1 MLMIEIHPEHARAV
15 LETLAIGV
23 VLVDRNQRVS
33 WVNDY
38 TMTLLKR
45 PVEALLGCSMAELA
59 LPYAA
64 PQAGG
69 EPVEVRVDGAML
81 GITQHYTHAG
91 GSGAVLLLLDRGH
104 ALVWFLSTLA
114 GGVPGSVAASGLLVR
129 AAIEHRFDGEISRS
143 RRYHNELSCITLHC
157 RASVAPTRLAD
168 VARLLKEQLRWVDLL
183 GQWRDDTLLVVLPET
198 TLEAAERLRA
208 KLALLLAAPGG
219 DFIDCGVASW
229 RKGDNAERMVA
240 RAVAS
245 NLLNS
250 ARHGT
255 GVHYLEIVSDN
266 NTSLQHDGG

>member
-1 MLMIEIHPEHARAV
+1 MIEIHPEHARAV
-15 LETLAIGV
+15 LETLAVGV
-23 VLVDRNQRVS
+23 VLVDRHQRVS

-45 PVEALLGCSMAELA
+45 PAEALLGRSMAELE

-69 EPVEVRVDGAML
+69 EPVEVQVDGAML
-81 GITQHYTHAG
+81 GITQHYTHAC
-91 GSGAVLLLLDRGH
+91 GSGAVLLLLERGH

-114 GGVPGSVAASGLLVR
+114 GGVPGSVAASGVLAR
-129 AAIEHRFDGEISRS
+129 TGIQHRFDGEISRS
-143 RRYHNELSCITLHC
+143 RRYNNELSCITIHC
-157 RASVAPTRLAD
+157 RTTDAAARLAD

-208 KLALLLAAPGG
+208 KLAALLAAPGG
-219 DFIDCGVASW
+219 DSIDCGVASW

-240 RAVAS
+240 RAIAS
-245 NLLNS
+245 NPFDS
-250 ARHGT
+250 ARHGA
-255 GVHYLEIVSDN
+255 GVHYLEVVSDS
-266 NTSLQHDGG
+266 NTNLQHDGG